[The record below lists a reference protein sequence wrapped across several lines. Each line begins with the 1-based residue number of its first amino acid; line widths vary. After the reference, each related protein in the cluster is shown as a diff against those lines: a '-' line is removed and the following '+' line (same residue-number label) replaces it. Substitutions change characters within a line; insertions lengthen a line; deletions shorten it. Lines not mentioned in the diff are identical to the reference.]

1 MKLSRKRIREI
12 LHEEKMNALIETL
25 KNPDYRSEM
34 AEFSETKGGK
44 AFMSAGSKIRSAGGS
59 IRETSLNQT
68 GESRR
73 TLEAVAGF
81 VESLGFAIEGI
92 NALNEE
98 ESTSGNLPT
107 VAEFKQMIK
116 AVARLEK

>member
-12 LHEEKMNALIETL
+12 LHEEKMNALIESL
-25 KNPDYRSEM
+25 KDPDYKSEM

-44 AFMSAGSKIRSAGGS
+44 AFMSAGAKIKSAGRV
-59 IRETSLNQT
+59 IRETGLGQT
-68 GESRR
+68 GNSRS

-81 VESLGFAIEGI
+81 VESLGAALEGI
-92 NALNEE
+92 NSLNEE
-98 ESTSGNLPT
+98 ESTSENLPT

-116 AVARLEK
+116 AVQRLEK